1 MVFSR
6 ASSNA
11 GKSITMMR
19 RSLFIRDNMAFND
32 SLAAS
37 DRMPERRERIAV
49 LVLDVVESVRLM
61 QADESGQIDR
71 WRRLVDDIAS
81 RILPLQRGRLVKS
94 LGDGLLLEF
103 ATVGDAVRAALD
115 IHDSPFCGRRA
126 GPPGAPMMLR
136 IGIHVCEIVRD
147 ALDIYGNGVNLA
159 ARLAGLAGPGEI
171 VTSAS
176 ARDELQH
183 GLDADIHDLGD
194 CYLKHYDGYVR
205 AYRIGAPGPA
215 PLIPDGH
222 EGLRLQP
229 GVAVIP
235 FDTTAADPGHR
246 IAGELI
252 ADGVISQL
260 ALTPELLVISR
271 LSCRAFAGHRSA
283 DPATIG
289 AHLKASYAVSGS
301 VFVQGDRLLVC
312 VELCETQGGSVLWTD
327 RMTGATSDLLDID
340 NALVDR
346 LAQGVHH
353 AILDREVRRARIQP
367 LPSLESHALLLG
379 AVNLMHR
386 QSPAEF
392 DRAHNLLEH
401 LSERHAFNAT
411 PRAWLAKWY
420 ALHVAQHLGS
430 PGTDGRGRARRHVDL
445 ALTYEPTHALAWS
458 IKGLLD
464 GYVDGDFD
472 AAGASYDAALRNNPN
487 ESLAW
492 LYRAALMGWQGHA
505 DEAADAGER
514 ALRLSPLDPI
524 RYYYDSLAGAAML
537 GARRYER
544 AIELSRRSLQQNR
557 MHLST
562 YRVLAMAQALSGDVV
577 GARLTVA
584 ELLGMD
590 PSFNV
595 SAFRRVSPWRI
606 SPDIALLVTALH
618 EAGVPAD

>member
-1 MVFSR
+1 
-6 ASSNA
+6 
-11 GKSITMMR
+11 
-19 RSLFIRDNMAFND
+19 MAFND
-32 SLAAS
+32 PLDALG
-37 DRMPERRERIAV
+37 RMPDRRERIAV

-61 QADESGQIDR
+61 QEDESGQIDR
-71 WRRLVDDIAS
+71 WRRLVNDIAT
-81 RILPLQRGRLVKS
+81 RVLPSHGGRLVKS

-103 ATVGDAVRAALD
+103 ATVADAVRAALE
-115 IHDSPFCGRRA
+115 IQGSPLCGRRDGAA
-126 GPPGAPMMLR
+126 GPAMMLR
-136 IGIHVCEIVRD
+136 VGVHVCEVVRD

-171 VTSAS
+171 VTSAL
-176 ARDELQH
+176 ARDELHQD
-183 GLDADIHDLGD
+183 LDADIHDLGD
-194 CYLKHYDGYVR
+194 CYLKHYEQHVR
-205 AYRIGAPGPA
+205 AYRVGAPGPA
-215 PLIPDGH
+215 PVIWAGQDAM
-222 EGLRLQP
+222 RLQP

-235 FDTTAADPGHR
+235 FDTQAGDPMQR

-271 LSCRAFAGHRSA
+271 LSSRAFAGHRSA
-283 DPATIG
+283 DPASIA
-289 AHLKASYAVSGS
+289 AHLKAAYAVSGS
-301 VFVQGDRLLVC
+301 VHVQGDRLIVSA
-312 VELCETQGGSVLWTD
+312 ELCETAGGTVLWAERLVGTTHDLVDVGSVL
-327 RMTGATSDLLDID
+327 
-340 NALVDR
+340 VDR
-346 LAQGVHH
+346 IARGVHES
-353 AILDREVRRARIQP
+353 ILHREVQRARTLP

-386 QSPAEF
+386 QSPGEF
-392 DRAHNLLEH
+392 EHAHRLLEH
-401 LSERHAFNAT
+401 LSERHALHAT

-430 PGTDGRGRARRHVDL
+430 AGADGRGQARRQVDL
-445 ALTYEPTHALAWS
+445 ALTYEPTHALAWA

-472 AAGASYDAALRNNPN
+472 AAGLSCDAALRNNPN

-492 LYRAALMGWQGHA
+492 LYQATLKGWQGHA
-505 DEAADAGER
+505 DEAADAGEM

-544 AIELSRRSLQQNR
+544 AIELSRRSLKQNR

-562 YRVLAMAQALSGDVV
+562 FRVLAMAQALSGDID

-584 ELLGMD
+584 DLLAKD
-590 PSFNV
+590 PGFNI
-595 SAFRRVSPWRI
+595 ATFRRVSPWRI
-606 SPDIALLVTALH
+606 SPDLAQLIAALH
-618 EAGVPAD
+618 EAGVPAG